1 MLISFLFML
10 TNTNAHVCIPNKKER
25 ERELSYTIG
34 NMLTL
39 CYVSPKGK

>member
-1 MLISFLFML
+1 MFILFLFIL
-10 TNTNAHVCIPNKKER
+10 TNTSAYVCISNKK

>member
-1 MLISFLFML
+1 MLILFLFIL
-10 TNTNAHVCIPNKKER
+10 TNINAHVCLSNKKER

-39 CYVSPKGK
+39 LYVIPKGK